1 MEYERFNTVVVEYK
15 NSIEA
20 FMRRVFQVL
29 IIWVCIF
36 CLFLNSCSNAGQT
49 VSAEKFEQQAAAYR
63 ERIRNAD
70 SSLEIHESAHI
81 CQDGEHIV
89 VYSVY
94 SPSEA
99 CFGVTLTVIS
109 PKKSK
114 LLIEFTDADDNWSE
128 NNISLFASL
137 IVELTNC
144 EMTSLGIETAIE
156 SMTISDHYRFDSGSS
171 LFWDDYHSTLY
182 YTETEAN

>member
-1 MEYERFNTVVVEYK
+1 
-15 NSIEA
+15 
-20 FMRRVFQVL
+20 MRRVFQVL

-36 CLFLNSCSNAGQT
+36 CLFLNSCSNAEQE
-49 VSAEKFEQQAAAYR
+49 VSVEKFEQQIAAYR
-63 ERIRNAD
+63 ERIQNAD

-81 CQDGEHIV
+81 CQDGEHIA

-156 SMTISDHYRFDSGSS
+156 SMTISDHYRFGSGSS

-182 YTETEAN
+182 YTETEVN